1 MGQGEARCSA
11 EHRAGGA
18 TGRQPQAGPRPA
30 PAERHCRGGR
40 ALTVRGPRRARR
52 ATGWQALLWLGPSLA
67 LIGGVVAYPAAQL
80 IRASLSQYSV
90 TGLYQGSVGLRN
102 YARLL
107 RQEALTTV
115 VANTVV
121 WVTVIVVVTLLMS
134 LGLAQFL
141 DKSFPGRRLVRWALI
156 VPWAASVIMTSKL
169 FVWIYDYY
177 FGILNHVL
185 LSLRLVTAP
194 VDWLGNDATVMAA
207 MIAVGIF
214 VSLPFTTYVVLA
226 GLSAIPGEVYEA
238 ARVDGASAWRTYWSV
253 TVPLLRPALL
263 VAVVLNVIYVFNS
276 FPIVWTLNDR
286 NPGFAH
292 DTMIT
297 YMYKIAFKSALRDVG
312 LAAALGVVNVLV
324 ILLAVIVYLRTVS
337 WREAE
342 A

>member
-1 MGQGEARCSA
+1 V
-11 EHRAGGA
+11 
-18 TGRQPQAGPRPA
+18 GR
-30 PAERHCRGGR
+30 
-40 ALTVRGPRRARR
+40 
-52 ATGWQALLWLGPSLA
+52 WQALVWLGPSLA
-67 LIGGVVAYPAAQL
+67 LIAAVVVYPTMAL
-80 IRASLSQYSV
+80 VGASLSRYSI
-90 TGLYQGSVGLRN
+90 TGVRLGSVGGAN

-107 RQEALTTV
+107 EQEVLPTV
-115 VANTVV
+115 VANTALWVAAIV
-121 WVTVIVVVTLLMS
+121 LVTVVVS
-134 LGLAQFL
+134 LGLAQL
-141 DKSFPGRRLVRWALI
+141 LNEDFPGRRLVRWALI

-177 FGILNHVL
+177 FGLLNHVL
-185 LSLRLVTAP
+185 LSLRLVAAP
-194 VDWLGNDATVMAA
+194 VDWLGNDATVMPA

-238 ARVDGASAWRTYWSV
+238 ARVDGASVWRTYRSV
-253 TVPLLRPALL
+253 TLPLLRPALL
-263 VAVVLNVIYVFNS
+263 VAVVLNAIYVFNS

-297 YMYKIAFKSALRDVG
+297 YMYKIAFKSSLRDVG

-324 ILLAVIVYLRTVS
+324 ILLAVLVYLRTVS

>member
-1 MGQGEARCSA
+1 MGR
-11 EHRAGGA
+11 
-18 TGRQPQAGPRPA
+18 
-30 PAERHCRGGR
+30 
-40 ALTVRGPRRARR
+40 
-52 ATGWQALLWLGPSLA
+52 WQALVWLGPSLA
-67 LIGGVVAYPAAQL
+67 LIAAVVVYPAMAL
-80 IRASLSQYSV
+80 VGASLSRYSI
-90 TGLYQGSVGLRN
+90 TGVRLGSVGGAN

-107 RQEALTTV
+107 EQEVLPTV
-115 VANTVV
+115 VANTALWVAAIV
-121 WVTVIVVVTLLMS
+121 LVTVVVS
-134 LGLAQFL
+134 LGLAQL
-141 DKSFPGRRLVRWALI
+141 LNEDFPGRRLVRWALI

-177 FGILNHVL
+177 FGLLNHVL
-185 LSLRLVTAP
+185 LSLRLVAAP
-194 VDWLGNDATVMAA
+194 VDWLGNEATVMPA

-238 ARVDGASAWRTYWSV
+238 ARVDGASVWRTYRSV
-253 TVPLLRPALL
+253 TLPLLRPALL
-263 VAVVLNVIYVFNS
+263 VAVVLNAIYVFNS

-297 YMYKIAFKSALRDVG
+297 YMYKIAFKSSLRDVG

-324 ILLAVIVYLRTVS
+324 ILLAVLVYLRAVS

>member
-1 MGQGEARCSA
+1 V
-11 EHRAGGA
+11 
-18 TGRQPQAGPRPA
+18 GR
-30 PAERHCRGGR
+30 
-40 ALTVRGPRRARR
+40 
-52 ATGWQALLWLGPSLA
+52 WQALLWLGPSLA
-67 LIGGVVAYPAAQL
+67 LIAAVVVYPAVAL
-80 IRASLSQYSV
+80 VRASLSRYSI
-90 TGLYQGSVGLRN
+90 TGLYQGSVGAAN

-107 RQEALTTV
+107 EQEALAMV
-115 VANTVV
+115 VANTVI
-121 WVTVIVVVTLLMS
+121 WVAAIVVLTVVAS
-134 LGLAQFL
+134 LGLAQL
-141 DKSFPGRRLVRWALI
+141 LNEDFPGRRLVRWALI
-156 VPWAASVIMTSKL
+156 VPWAASLIMTSKL
-169 FVWIYDYY
+169 FVWLYDYY

-185 LSLRLVTAP
+185 ISLRLVAAP

-226 GLSAIPGEVYEA
+226 GLSSIPGEVYEA
-238 ARVDGASAWRTYWSV
+238 ARVDGASPWRTYRSM
-253 TVPLLRPALL
+253 TLPLLRPALL

-297 YMYKIAFKSALRDVG
+297 YMYKIAFKSSLRDVG

-324 ILLAVIVYLRTVS
+324 ILIAVVLYVRIIS